1 MATDTRSLVERLA
14 DLPPGER
21 ERIMGGLSQEE
32 VDAVAADLWP
42 FLARPNQ
49 LAPPGD
55 WFGWLIRSG
64 RGGGKTRT
72 GAEWIIDRAEKRPDE
87 TIAIVGQ
94 TKGDTRDYMVRG
106 RGGGDNISPA
116 IMPVSRPDFMPV
128 FVDDKRHL
136 TWPNG
141 AQAILYSGD
150 KPDQLRGGNFGC
162 AWIDELAKFTYPDE
176 TMEQIDLSVR
186 IGECPQVVVT
196 TTPRRI
202 PIIRKLLDDPDWI
215 ETRYSSFENR
225 RNLAPRW
232 LKRLLARYE
241 GTHLYRQEV
250 LGEYIEDVEGALWTQ
265 AQIEENRIPESTIP
279 EMERIVVGVD
289 PPGTAD
295 TSTSKCGIIVRGK
308 GADKD
313 FGASHLYTLADE
325 SLHGTPEEWG
335 SRVIWAY
342 HRYEADLVV
351 AETNCG
357 WEMVLSVLRTI
368 DPDVP
373 VKPIPAKRGS
383 YLRAEPVALLTEQGR
398 DHHIGVFP
406 ELEDQQ
412 TTFVKGDKKGNIRLD
427 NLDAFV
433 YASRELMAD
442 AEPFFIVPEG

>member
-32 VDAVAADLWP
+32 VDAVAANLWP

-55 WFGWLIRSG
+55 WFIWLIRSG

-72 GAEWIIDRAEKRPDE
+72 GAEWIIERAEKYPEE
-87 TIAIVGQ
+87 TIAIIGQ
-94 TKGDTRDYMVRG
+94 TKGDTRDYMVSG
-106 RGGGDNISPA
+106 RGAASPTIIAIS
-116 IMPVSRPDFMPV
+116 RLG
-128 FVDDKRHL
+128 FVPTFIDDKRHL

-162 AWIDELAKFTYPDE
+162 AWVDELAKFSYPEE
-176 TMEQIDLSVR
+176 TMNQLDLSVR
-186 IGECPQVVVT
+186 IGEHPQIIVT

-202 PIIRKLLDDPDWI
+202 PIIKRLLDDPDVVD
-215 ETRYSSFENR
+215 TRYSSFENK
-225 RNLAPRW
+225 RNLSSVT
-232 LKRLLARYE
+232 LARLIARYKD
-241 GTHLYRQEV
+241 THLYRQEV

-265 AQIEENRIPESTIP
+265 AQIDANRLPESTIP

-308 GADKD
+308 GADRD
-313 FGASHLYTLADE
+313 FGASHFYTLADE

-342 HRYEADLVV
+342 HRYKADLVV
-351 AETNCG
+351 AEVNCG
-357 WEMVLSVLRTI
+357 WDMVTHVLKTI
-368 DPDVP
+368 DPNVP
-373 VKPIPAKRGS
+373 VKKVTAKRGKW
-383 YLRAEPVALLTEQGR
+383 LRAEPVALLTEQGR

-406 ELEDQQ
+406 ELEDEK
-412 TTFVKGDKKGNIRLD
+412 TTFVKGDKGSRSPDRLD
-427 NLDAFV
+427 ADV
-433 YASRELMAD
+433 YGALELMED